1 MIQSSLL
8 PRARASRGRLPRL
21 RAASVAAGVV
31 LAACPAPLL
40 LAAPASAAAAKH
52 YDDFNG
58 DGYRDLAV
66 PYAYSGMDD
75 GSVSFSGGAVLV
87 TFGGPKGLTTKT
99 QLVHQDSPGVPGAGE
114 ENDQFGGAL
123 ASADLDRD
131 GYADLVVGNPSEESG
146 TTPVGS
152 VTVVW
157 GSAKGLKGGTALPRK
172 GGGAFGAF
180 GRDIATGDFD
190 GDGRPDIATVDA
202 GDVLLYRGGFT
213 KSGGLGKVTAYDRAG
228 QGWYAD
234 SLAAGKVT
242 GDGKTDLV
250 AVGVRGVGSTF
261 RTEAW
266 FLKGAGAGLTSGPAK
281 VIDSKKQHE
290 RLDVAIGDFDRNGYG
305 DIAVGNPYASG
316 SRGSVTLWY
325 GASAGPGSRSLSFSQ
340 STAGIPGASEADD
353 EFGASLAAGDAD
365 GDGYADLAVGVPGEA
380 AGEKSASGAAY
391 VFRGGSGGL
400 KGSRSVVFDKTLPGV
415 AGGTVA
421 QDYFGYDLRLR
432 DLNRDGRA
440 DLAVSAPSENTV
452 RILPGA
458 KGGVTGAGSA
468 VLRETGAD
476 LPE

>member
-1 MIQSSLL
+1 MIQPSLL
-8 PRARASRGRLPRL
+8 PRARTSRGRLPRL

-66 PYAYSGMDD
+66 PYAYNGIVD
-75 GSVSFSGGAVLV
+75 GTVSFSGGAVLV

-114 ENDQFGGAL
+114 DNDQFGGAL

-146 TTPVGS
+146 KTPVGS

-172 GGGAFGAF
+172 GGGGF
-180 GRDIATGDFD
+180 GRDIATGDFN
-190 GDGRPDIATVDA
+190 GDGRPDIATVSA
-202 GDVLLYRGGFT
+202 SDVLLYRGGFT
-213 KSGGLGKVTAYDRAG
+213 KSGGLGKVSVYDREG

-242 GDGKTDLV
+242 ADGKTDLV
-250 AVGVRGVGSTF
+250 VVGVRGIGSTF

-266 FLKGAGAGLTSGPAK
+266 FLKGAAAGLSSGPAK
-281 VIDSKKQHE
+281 VIDSKPHE
-290 RLDVAIGDFDRNGYG
+290 RLDAVIGDFDRNGYG
-305 DIAVGNPYASG
+305 DIAVGNPNASG
-316 SRGSVTLWY
+316 GRGSVTLWY
-325 GASAGPGSRSLSFSQ
+325 GVSAGPGSRSLSFSQ
-340 STAGIPGASEADD
+340 STAGITGASEADD
-353 EFGASLAAGDAD
+353 AFGTSLAAGDAD
-365 GDGYADLAVGVPGEA
+365 GDGYGDLAVGVPGETV
-380 AGEKSASGAAY
+380 GKKSASGAAY
-391 VFRGGSGGL
+391 LFRGGSGGL
-400 KGSRSVVFDKTLPGV
+400 KGSRSAVFDKTLPGV
-415 AGGTVA
+415 AGGTAA

-432 DLNRDGRA
+432 DLDRNGRA
-440 DLAVSAPSENTV
+440 DLAVAVPGENTV

-458 KGGVTGAGSA
+458 KGGVTGAGSI

>member
-1 MIQSSLL
+1 MTETSPL
-8 PRARASRGRLPRL
+8 PRASRMRLPRL

-58 DGYRDLAV
+58 DGYPDLAV
-66 PYAYSGMDD
+66 PYMYNGVDD
-75 GSVSFSGGAVLV
+75 GTLSFSGGAVLV
-87 TFGGPKGLTTKT
+87 TFGGPKGLTTKK

-114 ENDQFGGAL
+114 ENDQFGAAL
-123 ASADLDRD
+123 AGADLDRD

-172 GGGAFGAF
+172 GGGAYGAF
-180 GRDIATGDFD
+180 GRDIATGDFN
-190 GDGRPDIATVDA
+190 GDGRPDVATVNA

-213 KSGGLGKVTAYDRAG
+213 KSGGLGKVTAYDRSG

-250 AVGVRGVGSTF
+250 AVGVRGTGSTF

-266 FLKGAGAGLTSGPAK
+266 FLKGAAAGLSSGPAK
-281 VIDSKKQHE
+281 VIDGKNQLE
-290 RLDVAIGDFDRNGYG
+290 RLDAVIGDFDRNGYG
-305 DIAVGNPYASG
+305 DIAVGNPYTSG
-316 SRGSVTLWY
+316 GRGSVTLWY
-325 GASAGPGSRSLSFSQ
+325 GASAGPGSRSVTFSQ
-340 STAGIPGASEADD
+340 STAGIAGASEADD

-365 GDGYADLAVGVPGEA
+365 GDGYADLAVGVPGETAGKKRA
-380 AGEKSASGAAY
+380 AGAAY

-400 KGSRSVVFDKTLPGV
+400 KGSRSAVFDKTLPGV

-421 QDYFGYDLRLR
+421 HDYFGYDLRLR
-432 DLNRDGRA
+432 DLDRNGRA
-440 DLAVSAPSENTV
+440 DLAVAVPGENTV

-458 KGGVTGAGSA
+458 KGGVTGAGS
-468 VLRETGAD
+468 VILRETGAD

>member
-66 PYAYSGMDD
+66 PYAYSGIED
-75 GSVSFSGGAVLV
+75 GTVSFSGGAVLV

-114 ENDQFGGAL
+114 DNDQFGGAL
-123 ASADLDRD
+123 AGADLDRD

-146 TTPVGS
+146 KTPVGS

-157 GSAKGLKGGTALPRK
+157 GSAKGLKGGTALPRT

-180 GRDIATGDFD
+180 GRDIATGDFN
-190 GDGRPDIATVDA
+190 GDGRPDIATVNA

-213 KSGGLGKVTAYDRAG
+213 KSGGLGKVSAYDRAG

-234 SLAAGKVT
+234 SLAAGKVS

-250 AVGVRGVGSTF
+250 AVGVRGVGSAF

-266 FLKGAGAGLTSGPAK
+266 FLKGAAAGLASGPAK
-281 VIDSKKQHE
+281 VIDSKQHE
-290 RLDVAIGDFDRNGYG
+290 RLDAVIGDFDRNGYG

-316 SRGSVTLWY
+316 GRGSVTLWY

-340 STAGIPGASEADD
+340 STAGITGASEADD
-353 EFGASLAAGDAD
+353 AFGTSLAAGDAD
-365 GDGYADLAVGVPGEA
+365 GDGYADLAVGVPGETV
-380 AGEKSASGAAY
+380 GKKSASGAAY
-391 VFRGGSGGL
+391 LFRGGSGGL
-400 KGSRSVVFDKTLPGV
+400 KGSRSAVFDKTLPGV

-421 QDYFGYDLRLR
+421 QDHFGYDLRLR
-432 DLNRDGRA
+432 DLDRNGRA
-440 DLAVSAPSENTV
+440 DLAVAVPGENTV

-458 KGGVTGAGSA
+458 KGGVTGAGSV

>member
-1 MIQSSLL
+1 MIQSPLL
-8 PRARASRGRLPRL
+8 PRARTSRGRLPRL

-66 PYAYSGMDD
+66 PYAYSGIED
-75 GSVSFSGGAVLV
+75 GAVSFSGGAVLV

-123 ASADLDRD
+123 AGADLDRD

-146 TTPVGS
+146 KTPVGS

-180 GRDIATGDFD
+180 GRDIATGDFN
-190 GDGRPDIATVDA
+190 GDGRPDIATVNA

-213 KSGGLGKVTAYDRAG
+213 RSGGLGKVSAYDREG

-234 SLAAGKVT
+234 SLAAGKVS

-266 FLKGAGAGLTSGPAK
+266 FLKGATAGLASGPAK
-281 VIDSKKQHE
+281 VIDSKQHE
-290 RLDVAIGDFDRNGYG
+290 RLDAVIGDFDRNGYG

-316 SRGSVTLWY
+316 GRGSVTLWY

-340 STAGIPGASEADD
+340 STAGITGASEADD
-353 EFGASLAAGDAD
+353 AFGTSLAAGDAD
-365 GDGYADLAVGVPGEA
+365 GDGYADLAVGVPGETV
-380 AGEKSASGAAY
+380 GKKSASGAAY
-391 VFRGGSGGL
+391 LFRGGSGGL
-400 KGSRSVVFDKTLPGV
+400 KGSRSAVFDKTLPGV

-421 QDYFGYDLRLR
+421 QDHFGYDLRLR
-432 DLNRDGRA
+432 DLDRNGRA
-440 DLAVSAPSENTV
+440 DLAVAVPGENTV

-458 KGGVTGAGSA
+458 KGGVTGAGSV
-468 VLRETGAD
+468 VLREIGAD

>member
-1 MIQSSLL
+1 MTEPSPL
-8 PRARASRGRLPRL
+8 PRARASRMRLPRL

-58 DGYRDLAV
+58 DGYPDLAV
-66 PYAYSGMDD
+66 PYMYSGVDD
-75 GSVSFSGGAVLV
+75 GTLSFSGGAVLV
-87 TFGGPKGLTTKT
+87 TFGGPKGLTTRK

-114 ENDQFGGAL
+114 ENDQFGAAL
-123 ASADLDRD
+123 AGADLDRD

-157 GSAKGLKGGTALPRK
+157 GSAKGLKGGLALPRK
-172 GGGAFGAF
+172 GGGAYGAF
-180 GRDIATGDFD
+180 GRDIATGDFN
-190 GDGRPDIATVDA
+190 GDGRPDVATVNA

-213 KSGGLGKVTAYDRAG
+213 KSGGLGKVTAYDRSG

-250 AVGVRGVGSTF
+250 AVGVRGIGSTF

-266 FLKGAGAGLTSGPAK
+266 FLKGGAAGLSSGPAK
-281 VIDSKKQHE
+281 VIDGKNQLE
-290 RLDVAIGDFDRNGYG
+290 RLDAVIGDFDRNGYG
-305 DIAVGNPYASG
+305 DIAVGNPYTSG
-316 SRGSVTLWY
+316 GRGSVTLWY
-325 GASAGPGSRSLSFSQ
+325 GASAGPGSRSVTFSQ
-340 STAGIPGASEADD
+340 STAGIAGASEADD
-353 EFGASLAAGDAD
+353 EFGASLAAGDTD
-365 GDGYADLAVGVPGEA
+365 GDGYADLAVGVPGETAGKKRA
-380 AGEKSASGAAY
+380 AGAAY

-421 QDYFGYDLRLR
+421 HDYFGYDLRLR
-432 DLNRDGRA
+432 DLDRNGRA
-440 DLAVSAPSENTV
+440 DLAVAVPGENTV

-458 KGGVTGAGSA
+458 TGGVTGAGSV